1 MFNLIVIEIIKA
13 FGFSHKW
20 IEQNVVSYIQE
31 FVRAFEQIII
41 ILAVVIFL
49 LIIVHMTLKHIK
61 KLPKMYSIEIV
72 DIYDREIVL
81 DGLRVNFAT
90 HTAAMSYSQFYANLY
105 GNQYKFKVVGR
116 SAVLDNPIRK
126 RL

>member
-105 GNQYKFKVVGR
+105 GNQYKFKVV
-116 SAVLDNPIRK
+116 
-126 RL
+126 